1 MEPTLS
7 DLTSSLSRDM
17 PEVLRWGGALARR
30 IREFNI
36 SLPGKTSGSHLT
48 DALTLA
54 DIGVQE
60 ILVGALRDR
69 DPLFRQA
76 RIEAEEENG
85 DLHLFADHA
94 PWTIALD
101 PIDGT
106 RQYRDRTGDGYAVML
121 SLRTRDT
128 LHYSLVFLPE
138 MGESGTWVE
147 AIGDTIRCGPD
158 DPLMTARKTLD
169 AIAPVDPDNRPDSKR
184 IYLIGFQDHDA
195 ARARDVTDAGL
206 EGVAPDDMP
215 GSIYPLLADGQFGG
229 SLIHSPNIYDFP
241 VSLHMARILG
251 GDAVWVHDG
260 QSVHF
265 DELWMDERA
274 DMLRLPGIVA
284 CSANRQTLETLVEL
298 AGDWSRQRY
307 AD

>member
-1 MEPTLS
+1 MTLG
-7 DLTSSLSRDM
+7 DLTSALSREM

-30 IREFNI
+30 IRGFNI

-54 DIGVQE
+54 DISVQE
-60 ILVGALRDR
+60 LLVGALRDR
-69 DPLFRQA
+69 DTVFREA

-85 DLHLFADHA
+85 DLHLFADDA

-106 RQYRDRTGDGYAVML
+106 RQYRDQTGDGYAVML

-128 LHYSLVFLPE
+128 LHYSLVYLPE
-138 MGESGTWVE
+138 MGPAGTWVE
-147 AIGDTIRCGPD
+147 AIEQTIRCGPD
-158 DPLMTARKTLD
+158 DPLQPARDVLD
-169 AIAPVDPDNRPDSKR
+169 AITPDPATRPDSPR
-184 IYLIGFQDHDA
+184 IYLIGFQEHDS
-195 ARARDVTDAGL
+195 ARAEDVTATGL

-215 GSIYPLLADGQFGG
+215 GSIYPLLADGRFGG

-241 VSLHMARILG
+241 VSLQIARILG

-265 DELWMDERA
+265 DELWMDDRA

-284 CSANRQTLETLVEL
+284 CSANHQTLETLVEL
-298 AGDWSRQRY
+298 ACDWSRERY
-307 AD
+307 TD

>member
-1 MEPTLS
+1 MELT
-7 DLTSSLSRDM
+7 DLTTALAREM

-30 IREFNI
+30 IRDFNI

-69 DPLFRQA
+69 DPVFRLA

-85 DLHLFADHA
+85 DLHLFADDA

-106 RQYRDRTGDGYAVML
+106 RQYRDKTGDGYAVML

-128 LHYSLVFLPE
+128 LHYSLVYLPE

-147 AIGDTIRCGPD
+147 AIGDTIRVGPD
-158 DPLMTARKTLD
+158 NPLQPARDALD
-169 AIAPVDPDNRPDSKR
+169 AITPVNPTTRPDSPQ
-184 IYLIGFQDHDA
+184 IYLIGFQEHDA
-195 ARARDVTDAGL
+195 ARAEDVTSTGL
-206 EGVAPDDMP
+206 QGVAPDDMP
-215 GSIYPLLADGQFGG
+215 GSIYPLLADGRFGG

-241 VSLHMARILG
+241 VSLHIARILG

-260 QSVHF
+260 QSVNF
-265 DELWMDERA
+265 DELWMDQRA

-284 CSANRQTLETLVEL
+284 CSANHQTLETLVKLSSE
-298 AGDWSRQRY
+298 WSRERY

>member
-1 MEPTLS
+1 MTLG
-7 DLTSSLSRDM
+7 DLTSALSREM

-30 IREFNI
+30 IRGFNI

-54 DIGVQE
+54 DISVQE
-60 ILVGALRDR
+60 LLVGALRDR
-69 DPLFRQA
+69 DSVFRQA

-85 DLHLFADHA
+85 DLHLFADDA

-106 RQYRDRTGDGYAVML
+106 RQYRDQTGDGYAVML

-128 LHYSLVFLPE
+128 LHYSLVYLPE
-138 MGESGTWVE
+138 MGPEGTWVE
-147 AIGDTIRCGPD
+147 AIEQTIRCGPD
-158 DPLMTARKTLD
+158 DPLQPAREVLD
-169 AIAPVDPDNRPDSKR
+169 AITPVDPATRPDSPQ
-184 IYLIGFQDHDA
+184 IYLIGFQEHDS
-195 ARARDVTDAGL
+195 ARAEDVTARGL

-215 GSIYPLLADGQFGG
+215 GSIYPLLADGRFGG

-241 VSLHMARILG
+241 VSLQIARILG

-284 CSANRQTLETLVEL
+284 CSANHQTLETLVEL
-298 AGDWSRQRY
+298 ARDWSRERY
-307 AD
+307 TD

>member
-1 MEPTLS
+1 MELT
-7 DLTSSLSRDM
+7 DLTTALSREM
-17 PEVLRWGGALARR
+17 PEVLRWGGALARQ
-30 IREFNI
+30 IRGFNI

-85 DLHLFADHA
+85 DLELFAEDA
-94 PWTIALD
+94 AWTIALD

-106 RQYRDRTGDGYAVML
+106 RQYRDKTGDGYAVML
-121 SLRTRDT
+121 SLRTRET
-128 LHYSLVFLPE
+128 LHYSLVYLPE

-147 AIGDTIRCGPD
+147 AIGETIRCGPD
-158 DPLMTARKTLD
+158 NILSPAREALD
-169 AIAPVDPDNRPDSKR
+169 AIEPVDPLSRPDSNR

-195 ARARDVTDAGL
+195 ARAEDVTATGL
-206 EGVAPDDMP
+206 QGVAPDDMP
-215 GSIYPLLADGQFGG
+215 GSIYPLLADGRFGG

-241 VSLHMARILG
+241 VSLQIARILG

-260 QSVHF
+260 RSVDF
-265 DELWMDERA
+265 DELWMDQRA

-284 CSANRQTLETLVEL
+284 CSANHQTLETLVEL
-298 AGDWSRQRY
+298 ARDWSRERY